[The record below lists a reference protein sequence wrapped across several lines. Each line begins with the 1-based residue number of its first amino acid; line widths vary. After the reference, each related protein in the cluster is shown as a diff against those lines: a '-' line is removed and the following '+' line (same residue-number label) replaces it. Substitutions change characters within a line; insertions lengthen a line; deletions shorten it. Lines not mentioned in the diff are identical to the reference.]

1 LSLSLELLK
10 CEKMS
15 KSRNIIII
23 IDIIIA
29 VIIFVIRRRTNLMMR
44 NLKSLYTPRAI
55 SARIVNTVFCLFEWT
70 LERTLKKVKHRISHF

>member
-1 LSLSLELLK
+1 MSLSLELLK

-44 NLKSLYTPRAI
+44 ILKSLYTPRAI
-55 SARIVNTVFCLFEWT
+55 SARIVHTVFCLFEWT
-70 LERTLKKVKHRISHF
+70 